1 MRLNDDFIV
10 YDLGGDVNMVPTG
23 AATQAY
29 RGIVRCN
36 KTAAFIIECLKTET
50 TEAELLEKLK
60 QKYEGDADRM
70 AENLKKTLNTL
81 RSIHALVE

>member
-1 MRLNDDFIV
+1 MKLSKDYIM
-10 YDLGGDVNMVPTG
+10 YDMGGEMNLVPTG
-23 AATQAY
+23 DAAPSY

-36 KTAAFIIECLKTET
+36 KTAAFIIECLKNET
-50 TEAELLEKLK
+50 SEAELLEKLK
-60 QKYEGDADRM
+60 EKYVGDADHM